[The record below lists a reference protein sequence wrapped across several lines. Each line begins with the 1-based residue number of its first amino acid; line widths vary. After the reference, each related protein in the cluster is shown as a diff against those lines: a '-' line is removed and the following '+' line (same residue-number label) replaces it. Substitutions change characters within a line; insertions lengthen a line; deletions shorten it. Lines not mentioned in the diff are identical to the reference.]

1 MDAISFVL
9 GLQARALRCHHM
21 RDLIFRAKG
30 EPATSR
36 RRASVTL
43 VYQLGRADAV
53 EGMSAGDNVTFT
65 RVISPS
71 GQSTYRVNRQ
81 ERSRDEY
88 TKDLEGIGVIARGTN
103 CLVAQGTVKDIGSR
117 NPQAILELFE
127 QVSGSADLKCVA
139 QLGAVPGH
147 ASHAAPACEWLC
159 PLTVVQRGVRRCQGC

>member
-1 MDAISFVL
+1 M
-9 GLQARALRCHHM
+9 
-21 RDLIFRAKG
+21 
-30 EPATSR
+30 
-36 RRASVTL
+36 
-43 VYQLGRADAV
+43 YQLGRADPV

-117 NPQAILELFE
+117 NPQAMLELFE
-127 QVSGSADLKCVA
+127 QVSGSADLKEEYDAAKAASVA
-139 QLGAVPGH
+139 AEEATTALFQNRKEMAPSSSSSTTCGSYTTSRTTSPSTRSATPSWH
-147 ASHAAPACEWLC
+147 ERYSASSSKQ
-159 PLTVVQRGVRRCQGC
+159 PLQPSGSTRR